1 MQGRGGTPARYGFP
15 VAEVTDRLD
24 ALRISVHRTDQL
36 GAVIAEFAGDGLRV
50 RAYEPPSIWTQWTG
64 LP

>member
-1 MQGRGGTPARYGFP
+1 
-15 VAEVTDRLD
+15 VKDRLD
-24 ALRISVHRTDQL
+24 ALGIPAYRTDQL

-50 RAYEPPSIWTQWTG
+50 RAYEPPSLWTQWTG